1 MKIKISRIFKL
12 NKKTRMKASTL
23 LHSFTLIIFTAF
35 LSACSKP
42 KEIEYK
48 EFKNFKIEN
57 IGAANAVIKMDVVYY
72 NPNNMGLQL
81 KRTDLDIYIDG
92 TYLGK
97 TAQDYQ
103 ISIPKKSNFTI
114 PLVVNIDS
122 KNILKNMFSS
132 LFSKEVTIKVTGKVK
147 VGKAN
152 IFINYPVN
160 YEGKHKLGL

>member
-1 MKIKISRIFKL
+1 MKS
-12 NKKTRMKASTL
+12 ATL
-23 LHSFTLIIFTAF
+23 LCITSLMFSTVF
-35 LSACSKP
+35 LSSCSKP

-48 EFKNFKIEN
+48 EFKNFKVEN
-57 IGAANAVIKMDVVYY
+57 LNSANATVKLDVVYY

-97 TAQDYQ
+97 TSQDYQ

-114 PLVVNIDS
+114 PLEVKVDA
-122 KNILKNMFSS
+122 KNILKNMFTT
-132 LFSKEVTIKVTGKVK
+132 LFSKEVTVKVTGKVK

-160 YEGKHKLGL
+160 YEGKHKITM